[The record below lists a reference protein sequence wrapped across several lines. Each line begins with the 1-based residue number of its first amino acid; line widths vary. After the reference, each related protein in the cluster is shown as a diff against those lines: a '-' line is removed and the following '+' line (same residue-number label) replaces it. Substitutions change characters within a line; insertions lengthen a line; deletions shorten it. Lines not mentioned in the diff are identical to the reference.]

1 MTVAIWISIA
11 IVLSI
16 VAPSSNDYSVNNV
29 SQLYPDSSP
38 SEEAQQKVDEY
49 FKEDDGI
56 PAILVFESDHITLDE
71 LSAVFNKKHYDLSR
85 H

>member
-1 MTVAIWISIA
+1 MRRLHKLIHTITDRISTKKGAWMTVAIWISIA

-49 FKEDDGI
+49 FKVI
-56 PAILVFESDHITLDE
+56 
-71 LSAVFNKKHYDLSR
+71 
-85 H
+85 